1 MRVISGTDLVE
12 DLGKKLQPATAQ
24 TSLSFLPCSA
34 PSLPKRNTGCPWPG
48 AIPKSFTASKRIWL
62 LFLVNELQKLQS
74 SHLCALG
81 GDGQSTGRLCRSR
94 DVLVGC
100 GVEE

>member
-1 MRVISGTDLVE
+1 MRVISGMDLVE
-12 DLGKKLQPATAQ
+12 DLGKKLQPAPAQ

-34 PSLPKRNTGCPWPG
+34 SSLPKRNTGCPWPG
-48 AIPKSFTASKRIWL
+48 AIPKSFTASKHLWL

-81 GDGQSTGRLCRSR
+81 GDGQSTGRLCQSR